1 MKIKHKIRNRG
12 HRIAQA
18 FYGELMDKQN
28 KDHNGHETIDF
39 IGQLTEVE
47 RTYFLTF
54 GTLKGYNKKDLKN
67 SWMRY
72 LPKSK
77 HHTAT
82 SLENKDQI
90 KGEI

>member
-1 MKIKHKIRNRG
+1 MEAGEPEVLGVPGRTEK
-12 HRIAQA
+12 A
-18 FYGELMDKQN
+18 GELMDKQS
-28 KDHNGHETIDF
+28 KDCNGQGTTDF